1 MAFMDR
7 FRRNRGQQD
16 EEQRPPMMRIPDIGR
31 RGAAERGMVP
41 REQQGWGEQPP
52 PAEQPPWDN
61 QLTDVEDEA
70 NLERM
75 ARPRTAEEE
84 DARRMGEQMGARRL
98 AEMAGRTPF
107 DRDSLRT
114 ARQMDAQKKTSSV
127 TVDDEGRVYL
137 GDRIVDYDGLARE
150 LEARVAENPEL
161 KLVVRGD
168 VETKFGGV
176 AEVMRIAERAG
187 VRSMAVAT
195 KDEGGGD

>member
-1 MAFMDR
+1 MNLTAMSDLTFLLLITFIITFPMI
-7 FRRNRGQQD
+7 
-16 EEQRPPMMRIPDIGR
+16 EQGIPVKLPKGK
-31 RGAAERGMVP
+31 P
-41 REQQGWGEQPP
+41 
-52 PAEQPPWDN
+52 
-61 QLTDVEDEA
+61 
-70 NLERM
+70 
-75 ARPRTAEEE
+75 
-84 DARRMGEQMGARRL
+84 
-98 AEMAGRTPF
+98 
-107 DRDSLRT
+107 
-114 ARQMDAQKKTSSV
+114 RQMDAQKKTSPV

-195 KDEGGGD
+195 KDEGGGG

>member
-1 MAFMDR
+1 MI
-7 FRRNRGQQD
+7 RRHRSSLPDKADMNLTAMSD
-16 EEQRPPMMRIPDIGR
+16 LTFLLLITFIITFPMIEQGIPVKLPKGK
-31 RGAAERGMVP
+31 
-41 REQQGWGEQPP
+41 
-52 PAEQPPWDN
+52 
-61 QLTDVEDEA
+61 
-70 NLERM
+70 
-75 ARPRTAEEE
+75 
-84 DARRMGEQMGARRL
+84 
-98 AEMAGRTPF
+98 
-107 DRDSLRT
+107 S
-114 ARQMDAQKKTSSV
+114 RQMDAQKKTSSV